1 MAPTQRPFFSNFFS
15 AFRARTTT
23 NPTFQAKS
31 APTVGSPTSLSPTAH
46 AAPGSTTASQPRTI
60 TTKTSDSPTPQ
71 QNVTSPTR
79 STAVPFSPS
88 TTRYAPP
95 LSRSP
100 GTASPG
106 TNPNLSMSPPGAS
119 TPITRGRQRR
129 GSDSSNS
136 SAGFMDALGPE
147 KWYVGGRNASGEETF
162 YRLGMV
168 GAGQGKRVR
177 SLDRLSL

>member
-1 MAPTQRPFFSNFFS
+1 MGNADYMGAYLPITDC
-15 AFRARTTT
+15 ARCTWFHNRFAAADN
-23 NPTFQAKS
+23 NP
-31 APTVGSPTSLSPTAH
+31 
-46 AAPGSTTASQPRTI
+46 
-60 TTKTSDSPTPQ
+60 KTSDSPTPQ